1 MENIVISQINSSSPK
16 YQQVWEL
23 REEILRRPLGL
34 SLRNE
39 DLSRDHIDTIFI
51 AEHDGM
57 VIACLLLQRKDAKQL
72 QLRQMAVASGWQG
85 KNIGRLLV
93 NAAEDFSLSNGYTSM
108 MMHARKVATGFYLS
122 LGYSIK
128 GDEFTEVGIPH
139 FLMEKELE
147 VRT

>member
-1 MENIVISQINSSSPK
+1 MENVVISQINSSSPK

-23 REEILRRPLGL
+23 REEILRKPLGL

-51 AEHDGM
+51 AEHNGH
-57 VIACLLLQRKDAKQL
+57 VIGCLMLQRKDVKQL
-72 QLRQMAVASGWQG
+72 QLRQMAVASEWQG

-93 NAAEDFSLSNGYTSM
+93 NAAEDFSSSNGYTSM
-108 MMHARKVATGFYLS
+108 MMHARKVAIGFYLS

-139 FLMEKELE
+139 FLMEKELG
-147 VRT
+147 RM